1 MLLCYVIVNIMIML
15 QACQLDSMM
24 KIHADLHVGQFA
36 SVHAVLFL
44 SEGLHKENIAYH
56 ICI

>member
-1 MLLCYVIVNIMIML
+1 MVKL
-15 QACQLDSMM
+15 
-24 KIHADLHVGQFA
+24 HADLPVGEFA

-44 SEGLHKENIAYH
+44 GEGLHKENIAYH

>member
-1 MLLCYVIVNIMIML
+1 MIML

-24 KIHADLHVGQFA
+24 KLYADLHVDQFA